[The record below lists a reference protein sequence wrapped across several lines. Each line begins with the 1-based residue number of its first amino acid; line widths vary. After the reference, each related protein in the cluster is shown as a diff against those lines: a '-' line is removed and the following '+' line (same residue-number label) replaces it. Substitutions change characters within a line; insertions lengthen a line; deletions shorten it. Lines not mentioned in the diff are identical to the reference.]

1 MSNQYDAVMLK
12 KTNEQLLKII
22 NSPEGDYNF
31 EAVTAAEAALD
42 GRQLSEAYIQGATQA
57 INTEQ
62 EIVDEKANAPTTT
75 LWKALCFILPGGL
88 QLGYAT
94 NFKADGYYRK
104 ASETATWTFYG
115 IGFYLGLILLSRI
128 IPWYF

>member
-1 MSNQYDAVMLK
+1 MSNQYEAVMLK
-12 KTNEQLLKII
+12 KNNEQLLKII
-22 NSPEGDYNF
+22 NSPEGDYHA
-31 EAVTAAEAALD
+31 EAIAAAKAALD
-42 GRQLSEAYIQGATQA
+42 GRQLSEAYIKGASQA

-62 EIVDEKANAPTTT
+62 EIVDEKANEPTST
-75 LWKALCFILPGGL
+75 LWKVLCFLLPGGL

-94 NFKADGYYRK
+94 TFKADGYSRK

-128 IPWYF
+128 SNWYF